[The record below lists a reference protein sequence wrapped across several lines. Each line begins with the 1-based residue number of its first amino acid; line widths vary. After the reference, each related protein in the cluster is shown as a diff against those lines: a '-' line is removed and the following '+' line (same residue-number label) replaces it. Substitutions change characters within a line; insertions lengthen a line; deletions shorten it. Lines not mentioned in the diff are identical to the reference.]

1 MLVVEPD
8 VTFNGAA
15 QVLTGLEAI
24 RRQHVS
30 DSAIE
35 AFDQAVGLRMA
46 WRAQPV
52 LDAQGRTNAKLRCRF
67 ALGVSIKD

>member
-1 MLVVEPD
+1 MVIRR
-8 VTFNGAA
+8 
-15 QVLTGLEAI
+15 QVRFERRLQFLGGLEAGLA
-24 RRQHVS
+24 
-30 DSAIE
+30 DEFTDAAIE